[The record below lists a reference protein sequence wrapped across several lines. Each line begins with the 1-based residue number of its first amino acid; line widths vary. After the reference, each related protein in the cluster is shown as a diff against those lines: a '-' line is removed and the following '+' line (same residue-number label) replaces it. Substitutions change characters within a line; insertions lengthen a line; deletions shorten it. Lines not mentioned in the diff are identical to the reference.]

1 MLYLYKAI
9 DSKTG
14 KEVKGKLY
22 AASQDAAV
30 KELKGQ
36 GLYIAELS
44 KRKDTI
50 WNKDLKDL
58 NIVIGKPVKNRD
70 FVVFCRQLA
79 TLLKA
84 GTPITEAIRIL
95 SEQVSSKI
103 FQKALDDVYNDIR
116 SGTAFSDAC
125 SDFPK
130 IFDKVFVNMVRA
142 GETSGDL
149 ENVMDRLATF
159 YEKEHRVKEKVKS
172 AMMYPIAVSIIAV
185 VVVIILLT
193 NVLPSLLNNLT
204 SMGGEIPVPTLI
216 VMGISDFLIHRWY
229 LALMFVTLF
238 IVVFIAIYRNPK
250 GHFMLDY
257 VKLRIPVFGV
267 LMQKTIIA
275 RVTRTMAS
283 LFASSVPVLQTLTM
297 SSEIANNDV
306 VAKVLEESKESLRA
320 GESLSE
326 PLAKSWVFPKI
337 VSHMIKVGEETG
349 QLDTMLEKVADFYEE
364 DVEQMASRMSAII
377 EPLMIVILGVVVG
390 TIVLAAMLPMFS
402 IYNNF
407 SG

>member
-1 MLYLYKAI
+1 MLFLYKAI

-22 AASQDAAV
+22 APTQEVAV

-44 KRKDTI
+44 KRKETV
-50 WNKDLKDL
+50 WNKDLNEL

-84 GTPITEAIRIL
+84 GTPITDSIRIL

-103 FQKALDDVYNDIR
+103 FKKALDDVYNDIR
-116 SGTAFSDAC
+116 SGTSFSEAC

-204 SMGGEIPVPTLI
+204 SMGGEIPVPTQI
-216 VMGISDFLIHRWY
+216 VMSISDFLIYRWY
-229 LALMFVTLF
+229 LVLLFVALFVL
-238 IVVFIAIYRNPK
+238 IFIAIYRNPK

-257 VKLRIPVFGV
+257 LKLKIPVFGI
-267 LMQKTIIA
+267 LFQKTIIA

-283 LFASSVPVLQTLTM
+283 LFSSSVPVLQTLTM
-297 SSEIANNDV
+297 SAEIANNDV
-306 VAKVLEESKESLRA
+306 VAKVLNESKESLRA

-326 PLAKSWVFPKI
+326 PLDKSWVFPKI

-377 EPLMIVILGVVVG
+377 EPLMIVILGVIVG

-407 SG
+407 G